1 MYLII
6 WFYLQHSLNALAIDL
21 LEEEFSM
28 NKPRVTP
35 FDKLVGLIVNK
46 TSLNMYLS
54 IIFKIVYVNFNKT

>member
-1 MYLII
+1 
-6 WFYLQHSLNALAIDL
+6 
-21 LEEEFSM
+21 M

-54 IIFKIVYVNFNKT
+54 IIFKIVCVNFKT